1 MMRPTD
7 GCGPVPGTRVDAAVV
22 WRNRAL
28 RLLDHNPVP
37 IAVCEWGGRIMI
49 VNRAMAAEFGGLPGQ
64 LRNRRI
70 LEYFTLRDD
79 TSLQTLA
86 EAIRLHRRSQYS
98 VGVSWT
104 PAGGTERTGEMTVD
118 LVSDTPEQTPNMLL
132 SLRALAVPA
141 ARQAPPA
148 PPPRPEA
155 SPIEARILAA
165 AARGATTARIA
176 KEIGLTADGVNYH
189 LTRLSRRWQLPNRTA
204 LVARAYALGV
214 LDPDAWPP
222 APAHPH

>member
-1 MMRPTD
+1 MRPTD
-7 GCGPVPGTRVDAAVV
+7 GCGPAPDTRLDAAVT

-28 RLLDHNPVP
+28 RLLDHNPLP
-37 IAVCEWGGRIMI
+37 IAVCEWGGRILI

-70 LEYFTLRDD
+70 LEYFTLRDG

-104 PAGGTERTGEMTVD
+104 PAGGTERQGEMTVD
-118 LVSDTPEQTPNMLL
+118 LVSDTPEQTPNLLL
-132 SLRALAVPA
+132 SLRALDEPA
-141 ARQAPPA
+141 TRPA
-148 PPPRPEA
+148 PALPTPRPEA

-176 KEIGLTADGVNYH
+176 KEVGLTPDGVNYH
-189 LTRLSRRWQLPNRTA
+189 LTRLSRRWHLPNRTA
-204 LVARAYALGV
+204 LVAHAYALGV
-214 LDPDAWPP
+214 LAPGTWPP
-222 APAHPH
+222 QPAPPH

>member
-1 MMRPTD
+1 MRPTD
-7 GCGPVPGTRVDAAVV
+7 SFGPAPGTRPDAAVI

-28 RLLDHNPVP
+28 RLLDHVPLP
-37 IAVCEWGGRIMI
+37 IAVCEWGGRILI

-79 TSLQTLA
+79 ATLQALG
-86 EAIRLHRRSQYS
+86 EAVRLHRRSQYS
-98 VGVSWT
+98 ARVSWT
-104 PAGGTERTGEMTVD
+104 PAGRGERRGEMTVD
-118 LVSDTPEQTPNMLL
+118 LVSDTPEQTPNLLL
-132 SLRALAVPA
+132 SLHARDEPATRPTPPVPA
-141 ARQAPPA
+141 T
-148 PPPRPEA
+148 RPTA

-176 KEIGLTADGVNYH
+176 KEIGLTPDGVNYH

-204 LVARAYALGV
+204 LVAHAYALGV
-214 LDPDAWPP
+214 LAPDTWPP
-222 APAHPH
+222 EPAHPH